1 LSHLA
6 GSGLPIPDPL
16 RHLTV
21 SGTSAGNPARV
32 GGDSW
37 GLVADSLR
45 HLGDEG
51 TSAGISSLAFGA
63 SRLVKPN
70 SWPAAA
76 IHPPPPTIPLCKTCR
91 VALFF
96 PAMNPVPNN
105 APVFALDETTDW
117 EDLENAISA
126 SADYQSRKLGKIIP
140 LMFFAPLTT
149 PENLDAWEPMKTT
162 PDNLL
167 IVSMERS
174 ADEKLIK
181 ALELAKP
188 ELGEL
193 KLAGAFP
200 AVQIDFEVPLAEVY
214 QQMEAAGIAAYTQ
227 TFSGPDA
234 PSFFFLRGGAGVL
247 AFDRALRQVTR

>member
-70 SWPAAA
+70 SWPAEAV
-76 IHPPPPTIPLCKTCR
+76 HPPPPTIPPCKTCR

-149 PENLDAWEPMKTT
+149 PANLDAWEPMKTA

-167 IVSMERS
+167 IVSIERS
-174 ADEKLIK
+174 ADKKLIK

-193 KLAGAFP
+193 KLASSFP
-200 AVQIDFEVPLAEVY
+200 AVQVNYEKPLASVY
-214 QQMEAAGIAAYTQ
+214 QQMFTSRWKQ
-227 TFSGPDA
+227 RTSP
-234 PSFFFLRGGAGVL
+234 PMR
-247 AFDRALRQVTR
+247 